1 MLSDHVGVE
10 EGAGVAIDVGRPG
23 VVQSSAETA
32 RAVATKA
39 TIATDRTSIG

>member
-23 VVQSSAETA
+23 VVQSSAGTA
-32 RAVATKA
+32 RATATKA
-39 TIATDRTSIG
+39 TIASEATSIG